1 MHKLTTPLAATLTAA
16 VLAFAPSAAWAGDL
30 AQVVSGDEQVAPAG
44 EEITIDHGHV
54 DLGLQ
59 VTDGHADFLARDD
72 SAATPVW
79 RALDDIVF
87 EVGDNAQLTL
97 PEDEA
102 FSFVGADPGAQVW
115 VVPQTEQA
123 EVPWLGWNT
132 QAPSLNESVDR
143 GVTMEFLGHTGPGEF
158 SMFLQ
163 NGGFEPPQLLW
174 STAEQKTDG
183 FWVDLGTH
191 THANWVFSEP
201 GIHQVRVR
209 MSGEAKNG
217 TGDMEDTADA
227 AGHEVSAESVLTFA
241 VGDGTDV
248 AEAQATEWDESAAEL
263 SASAAA
269 SHSGLTGIP
278 VWIWVLA
285 GAGILV
291 LLGAIALAL
300 RARGGHRD

>member
-44 EEITIDHGHV
+44 EEATIDHGHV

-191 THANWVFSEP
+191 THANWVFTEP

-217 TGDMEDTADA
+217 TGDMGDTADA

-263 SASAAA
+263 SASAAT
-269 SHSGLTGIP
+269 SNSGLTGIP

>member
-1 MHKLTTPLAATLTAA
+1 MHKLTTSLAATITAA

-30 AQVVSGDEQVAPAG
+30 AQVVRGDEQVAPAG
-44 EEITIDHGHV
+44 EEATIDHGHV

-59 VTDGHADFLARDD
+59 VIDGQADFLARDD

-87 EVGDNAQLTL
+87 KVGDNAQLTL

-102 FSFVGADPGAQVW
+102 FSFVGAEPGAQVW

-191 THANWVFSEP
+191 THANWVFTEP

-209 MSGEAKNG
+209 MSGEGKSG
-217 TGDMEDTADA
+217 TGDTAGA
-227 AGHEVSAESVLTFA
+227 QGNEVSAESVLTFA

-263 SASAAA
+263 SASSA
-269 SHSGLTGIP
+269 SHSGLAGVP

-291 LLGAIALAL
+291 LLGAVALAL

>member
-1 MHKLTTPLAATLTAA
+1 M
-16 VLAFAPSAAWAGDL
+16 
-30 AQVVSGDEQVAPAG
+30 
-44 EEITIDHGHV
+44 
-54 DLGLQ
+54 
-59 VTDGHADFLARDD
+59 
-72 SAATPVW
+72 
-79 RALDDIVF
+79 
-87 EVGDNAQLTL
+87 
-97 PEDEA
+97 
-102 FSFVGADPGAQVW
+102 
-115 VVPQTEQA
+115 PQTEQA

-191 THANWVFSEP
+191 THANWVFTEP

-209 MSGEAKNG
+209 MSGEGKSS
-217 TGDMEDTADA
+217 TGDTAGA
-227 AGHEVSAESVLTFA
+227 QGNEVSAESVLTFA

-263 SASAAA
+263 SASSA
-269 SHSGLTGIP
+269 SHSGLAGVP

-291 LLGAIALAL
+291 LLGAVALAL

>member
-1 MHKLTTPLAATLTAA
+1 M
-16 VLAFAPSAAWAGDL
+16 
-30 AQVVSGDEQVAPAG
+30 VSGDEQVAPAG
-44 EEITIDHGHV
+44 EEATIDHGHV

-59 VTDGHADFLARDD
+59 VIDGQADFLARDD

-87 EVGDNAQLTL
+87 KVGDNAQLTL

-102 FSFVGADPGAQVW
+102 FSFVGAEPGAQVW

-191 THANWVFSEP
+191 THANWVFTEP

-209 MSGEAKNG
+209 MSGEGKSG
-217 TGDMEDTADA
+217 TGDTAGA
-227 AGHEVSAESVLTFA
+227 QGNEVSAESVLTFA

-263 SASAAA
+263 SASSA
-269 SHSGLTGIP
+269 SHSGLAGVP

-291 LLGAIALAL
+291 LLGAVALAL

>member
-1 MHKLTTPLAATLTAA
+1 MHKLTTSLAATITAA

-44 EEITIDHGHV
+44 EEATIDHGHV

-59 VTDGHADFLARDD
+59 VIDGQADFLARDD

-87 EVGDNAQLTL
+87 KVGDNAQLTL

-102 FSFVGADPGAQVW
+102 FSFVGAEPGAQVW

-191 THANWVFSEP
+191 THANWVFTEP

-209 MSGEAKNG
+209 MSGEGKSG
-217 TGDMEDTADA
+217 TGDTAGA
-227 AGHEVSAESVLTFA
+227 QGNEVSAESVLTFA

-263 SASAAA
+263 SASSA
-269 SHSGLTGIP
+269 SHSGLAGVP

-285 GAGILV
+285 SAGILV
-291 LLGAIALAL
+291 LLGAVALAL

>member
-44 EEITIDHGHV
+44 EEVTIDHGHV

-191 THANWVFSEP
+191 THANWVFTEP

-217 TGDMEDTADA
+217 TGDMEDTADG

-248 AEAQATEWDESAAEL
+248 AEAL
-263 SASAAA
+263 SLI
-269 SHSGLTGIP
+269 HI
-278 VWIWVLA
+278 
-285 GAGILV
+285 
-291 LLGAIALAL
+291 
-300 RARGGHRD
+300 

>member
-1 MHKLTTPLAATLTAA
+1 MHKLTTSLAATITAA

-44 EEITIDHGHV
+44 EEVTIDHGHV

-191 THANWVFSEP
+191 THANWVFTEP

-217 TGDMEDTADA
+217 TGDMGDTADA

-263 SASAAA
+263 SASSA
-269 SHSGLTGIP
+269 SHSGLAGVP

-291 LLGAIALAL
+291 LLGAVALAL

>member
-1 MHKLTTPLAATLTAA
+1 MHKLTTSLAATITAA

-44 EEITIDHGHV
+44 EEATIDHGHV

-79 RALDDIVF
+79 RALDDVVF
-87 EVGDNAQLTL
+87 DVGDNATLTL

-102 FSFVGADPGAQVW
+102 FSFVGAEPGAQVW

-191 THANWVFSEP
+191 THANWVFTEP

-217 TGDMEDTADA
+217 TGDMGDTADA

-263 SASAAA
+263 SASAAT
-269 SHSGLTGIP
+269 SNSGLTGIP